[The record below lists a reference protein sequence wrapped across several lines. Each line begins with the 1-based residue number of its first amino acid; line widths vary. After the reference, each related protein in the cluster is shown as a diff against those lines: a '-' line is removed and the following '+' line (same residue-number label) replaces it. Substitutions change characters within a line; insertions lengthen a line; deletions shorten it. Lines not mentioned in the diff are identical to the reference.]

1 MIDHVR
7 PKVWSFIMSYPL
19 LIIKKSP
26 FFEGRYE
33 YAGESVKTGNQAI
46 KLIFAF
52 KKHIATQ

>member
-26 FFEGRYE
+26 FWYE